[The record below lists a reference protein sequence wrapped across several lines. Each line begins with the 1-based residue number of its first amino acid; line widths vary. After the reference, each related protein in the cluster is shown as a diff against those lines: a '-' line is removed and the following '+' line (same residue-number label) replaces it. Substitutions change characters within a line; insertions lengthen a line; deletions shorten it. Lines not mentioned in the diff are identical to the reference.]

1 MKEHIETLR
10 RQHDELRALADT
22 YEREFDKAQPDTTA
36 LSKCRWTL
44 ARLISTHLAYE
55 GAHLYP
61 ALARCSGQ
69 AMETSRRMAAEMTE
83 IGGRLQNHVREWT
96 VGAIADD
103 WAGYRRSTKDLIAVL
118 RARID
123 AEETELYPLAAV
135 AKAA

>member
-1 MKEHIETLR
+1 
-10 RQHDELRALADT
+10 
-22 YEREFDKAQPDTTA
+22 
-36 LSKCRWTL
+36 
-44 ARLISTHLAYE
+44 
-55 GAHLYP
+55 
-61 ALARCSGQ
+61 
-69 AMETSRRMAAEMTE
+69 MTE